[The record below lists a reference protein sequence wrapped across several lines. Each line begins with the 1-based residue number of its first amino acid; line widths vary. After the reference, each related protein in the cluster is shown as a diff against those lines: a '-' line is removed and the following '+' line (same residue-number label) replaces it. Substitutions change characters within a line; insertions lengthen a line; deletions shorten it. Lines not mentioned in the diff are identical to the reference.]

1 MQLVNSCTEFDSYPD
16 SKSIERSVPFLA
28 SGRIVV
34 GWLEAFGSLLQAR
47 ISDWLM
53 ATCFPNL
60 FRPRIGCAILVH
72 ENQLGAGLL
81 IPSEPMREEGDDGVP

>member
-53 ATCFPNL
+53 ALHAFL
-60 FRPRIGCAILVH
+60 LSSVH
-72 ENQLGAGLL
+72 GLA
-81 IPSEPMREEGDDGVP
+81 VQF